1 MGIGYAQVAGA
12 RRNLHVT
19 ATAVPGVGGHRP
31 PGAAAVDGVPG
42 RAYPCVMTLPS
53 GSGFAPRAGLALIS
67 VATLAL
73 LAGCLPADPGA
84 MGVRPTLV
92 TVQVPVADGSDTSA
106 TDVVLQGR
114 YLTGAGDAG
123 DRVVVGANAECE
135 GGTEVAPS
143 TWTTSRVVFPADAAP
158 GSGFVCVVVN
168 GVASNALPLDLD

>member
-1 MGIGYAQVAGA
+1 
-12 RRNLHVT
+12 
-19 ATAVPGVGGHRP
+19 
-31 PGAAAVDGVPG
+31 
-42 RAYPCVMTLPS
+42 MTHAS
-53 GSGFAPRAGLALIS
+53 DHGFAPRAALALL
-67 VATLAL
+67 ATAAVAL

-92 TVQVPVADGSDTSA
+92 TVQVPVADGDDA
-106 TDVVLQGR
+106 TAADVVLQGR

-143 TWTTSRVVFPADAAP
+143 TWTTSRVVFPAAAAP